1 MRSFLAFAA
10 LLAVLALIIP
20 FGAAL
25 ALPGSLP
32 TGPAQP
38 AASRTGPPQ
47 APSENPAVSIP
58 DSGSGGTEKTG
69 SSVPGLWRIR
79 HRGIRFIRFGAVLD
93 GGQGN
98 RQLSCL

>member
-32 TGPAQP
+32 AGPVRRVP
-38 AASRTGPPQ
+38 NGAAAGVLG
-47 APSENPAVSIP
+47 E
-58 DSGSGGTEKTG
+58 
-69 SSVPGLWRIR
+69 SVRLRPRLRLGRRRRNGFIRPGLWHVR
-79 HRGIRFIRFGAVLD
+79 HGGVRFIRFGAVLD

>member
-38 AASRTGPPQ
+38 PRPDRASAG
-47 APSENPAVSIP
+47 ALGE
-58 DSGSGGTEKTG
+58 SGRLH
-69 SSVPGLWRIR
+69 P
-79 HRGIRFIRFGAVLD
+79 
-93 GGQGN
+93 
-98 RQLSCL
+98 

>member
-32 TGPAQP
+32 QARRSRPRP
-38 AASRTGPPQ
+38 DRASAG
-47 APSENPAVSIP
+47 ALGE
-58 DSGSGGTEKTG
+58 SGRLH
-69 SSVPGLWRIR
+69 P
-79 HRGIRFIRFGAVLD
+79 
-93 GGQGN
+93 
-98 RQLSCL
+98 